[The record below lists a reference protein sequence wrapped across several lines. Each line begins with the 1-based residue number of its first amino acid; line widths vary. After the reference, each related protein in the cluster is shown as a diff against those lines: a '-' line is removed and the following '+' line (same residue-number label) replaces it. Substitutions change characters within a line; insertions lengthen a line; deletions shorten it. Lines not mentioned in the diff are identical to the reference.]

1 MGDSGGPAQP
11 HGVHAGNGGERSP
24 AMNQQL
30 LLSAF
35 LDALSWI
42 MAITVVMTFFDRSVS
57 ESPFPFLMLVAVV
70 GQLTGGIVSGLYR
83 GKYRPLELE
92 EAGAAAVTA
101 APVGLVLIV
110 LEHFLIS
117 GKRGGQI
124 LVLATTLAVTL
135 MLLHRFGQHLL
146 IERDHRRS
154 KANRIPIIVYG
165 AGEGGYRAVQAT
177 AASKSSPY
185 NVVALIDDDPAKR
198 RLQIRGIRVEGT
210 GADLARVARKHQAKA
225 VLLALPSSGGE
236 QLSELHDRI
245 DGIGLQ
251 TLVMPAVQRLVGEGS
266 TREFKLYRDEEILRR
281 KVVDIDTQAISQ
293 LVGGSRVLV
302 TGAGGSIGSELVRQL
317 VEFGPDVLIALDH
330 DDSLLHRVHSSVDVE
345 HRSTIRS
352 ALADVRDPDRLDEVF
367 CEWSP
372 ELVFHAAALKHVPAL
387 ETSPGEGW
395 KTNVLGSLNVLQACE
410 RHEVATVVNIST
422 DKAADPV
429 NVLGMTKRIAECLT
443 SAAAERTGDQFVSV
457 RFGNVIG
464 SRGSAIETFEEQ
476 IAADGPVTVT
486 HPDVTRYFMA
496 VREAVRLTMQAA
508 AIGKPCEALVLDMGE
523 PVRVADVAHQLI
535 ESSGRRIEIEY
546 IGLRPGEKMHEVL
559 LGAGEKSERPY
570 HPLIDHVAVPSL
582 DLPSALDR
590 CAAIEVSPL
599 TIEGLRLI
607 ASSCETAT
615 MQDQHEAN
623 PTVGRRS
630 S

>member
-1 MGDSGGPAQP
+1 
-11 HGVHAGNGGERSP
+11 
-24 AMNQQL
+24 
-30 LLSAF
+30 
-35 LDALSWI
+35 
-42 MAITVVMTFFDRSVS
+42 
-57 ESPFPFLMLVAVV
+57 
-70 GQLTGGIVSGLYR
+70 
-83 GKYRPLELE
+83 
-92 EAGAAAVTA
+92 VTA
-101 APVGLVLIV
+101 APVGLVLVV

-146 IERDHRRS
+146 IERDNRRS

-210 GADLARVARKHQAKA
+210 GADLARIARKHQAKA

-245 DGIGLQ
+245 DRIGLQ

-317 VEFGPDVLIALDH
+317 VEFEPDVLIALDH

-345 HRSTIRS
+345 HRSTIRA

-367 CEWSP
+367 SEWSP

-443 SAAAERTGDQFVSV
+443 STAAERTGDQYVSV

-476 IAADGPVTVT
+476 ITAGGPVTVT

-559 LGAGEKSERPY
+559 LGAGEKSERPF

-582 DLPSALDR
+582 DLPSAMDR

-615 MQDQHEAN
+615 IRSQHEAN

>member
-1 MGDSGGPAQP
+1 M
-11 HGVHAGNGGERSP
+11 
-24 AMNQQL
+24 
-30 LLSAF
+30 
-35 LDALSWI
+35 
-42 MAITVVMTFFDRSVS
+42 
-57 ESPFPFLMLVAVV
+57 
-70 GQLTGGIVSGLYR
+70 Y
-83 GKYRPLELE
+83 
-92 EAGAAAVTA
+92 
-101 APVGLVLIV
+101 
-110 LEHFLIS
+110 
-117 GKRGGQI
+117 KRQ
-124 LVLATTLAVTL
+124 
-135 MLLHRFGQHLL
+135 
-146 IERDHRRS
+146 
-154 KANRIPIIVYG
+154 
-165 AGEGGYRAVQAT
+165 
-177 AASKSSPY
+177 
-185 NVVALIDDDPAKR
+185 
-198 RLQIRGIRVEGT
+198 
-210 GADLARVARKHQAKA
+210 
-225 VLLALPSSGGE
+225 
-236 QLSELHDRI
+236 
-245 DGIGLQ
+245 
-251 TLVMPAVQRLVGEGS
+251 
-266 TREFKLYRDEEILRR
+266 EEILRR

-443 SAAAERTGDQFVSV
+443 STAAERTGDQYVSV

-476 IAADGPVTVT
+476 IAAGGPVTVT

-559 LGAGEKSERPY
+559 LGAGEKSERPF

-615 MQDQHEAN
+615 IRSQHEAN